1 MISKVKSPES
11 NATGLVSV
19 IIPAYNVERYV
30 KEALDSVFSQTYQHF
45 EVIVVNDGSP
55 DTPALEQILQP
66 YLDRIVYLKQE
77 NRGLSG
83 ARNTGLRA
91 AKGDFVALLD
101 ADDIWL
107 SDYLDK
113 QVTYLRENPDKDL
126 VYCNAEFFG
135 DGIAAGQL
143 WMTVCPTVGEADIAG
158 IITKRCNV
166 FVAVTARTAALKAI
180 GFDESLRSC
189 EDYDCWL
196 RFVAAGYRI
205 GYQRYVLARYRRH
218 ATSLSSNQVRMSEYN
233 IKVLTKALDLFPPE
247 SQETTL
253 ILQTRE
259 KRLAERE
266 TLKGKAAVRE
276 REFGPAIQHFEESN
290 RYDPSTKKSLLIL
303 ALKIAPSLIW
313 RLYRLRSEVTKKYE

>member
-1 MISKVKSPES
+1 
-11 NATGLVSV
+11 VSV
-19 IIPAYNVERYV
+19 IIPAYNVERYI
-30 KEALDSVFSQTYQHF
+30 KEALDSVFSQTYPHF
-45 EVIVVNDGSP
+45 EIIVVNDGTP
-55 DTPALEQILQP
+55 DAPALEQVLQP
-66 YLDRIVYLKQE
+66 YFDRIVYLKQE

-91 AKGDFVALLD
+91 ATGDLVALLD

-107 SDYLDK
+107 PDYLEK
-113 QVTYLRENPDKDL
+113 QVAYLRENPDKDL

-143 WMTVCPTVGEADIAG
+143 WMTVCPTVGEADTVG

-205 GYQRYVLARYRRH
+205 GYQRNVLAKYRRH
-218 ATSLSSNQVRMSEYN
+218 AQSLSSNQVRMSEYN
-233 IKVLTKALDLFPPE
+233 IKVLTKALDLFPSE
-247 SQETTL
+247 SNETAL

-266 TLKGKAAVRE
+266 LLKGKAAVRD
-276 REFGPAIQHFEESN
+276 REFGLAIQHLEESN
-290 RYDPSTKKSLLIL
+290 RYERSTKKSLLIL
-303 ALKIAPSLIW
+303 ALRIAPSVLW
-313 RLYRLRSEVTKKYE
+313 GLYRMRSGISSRYE

>member
-1 MISKVKSPES
+1 
-11 NATGLVSV
+11 
-19 IIPAYNVERYV
+19 
-30 KEALDSVFSQTYQHF
+30 
-45 EVIVVNDGSP
+45 
-55 DTPALEQILQP
+55 
-66 YLDRIVYLKQE
+66 
-77 NRGLSG
+77 
-83 ARNTGLRA
+83 
-91 AKGDFVALLD
+91 
-101 ADDIWL
+101 
-107 SDYLDK
+107 
-113 QVTYLRENPDKDL
+113 
-126 VYCNAEFFG
+126 
-135 DGIAAGQL
+135 
-143 WMTVCPTVGEADIAG
+143 MTVCPTVGEADTVG

-205 GYQRYVLARYRRH
+205 GYQRNVLARYRRH

-247 SQETTL
+247 SQETAL

-303 ALKIAPSLIW
+303 ALKIAPTLIW
-313 RLYRLRSEVTKKYE
+313 RLYRLRSGITSKYE